1 MLAHLCPELFGR
13 RISSACSA
21 TVKKKMTVCMSCTFI
36 EHFEHHRPRLTN
48 RSNIDTPIMR
58 GQLANTLVGVAMTIF
73 ASNGLACAEELVV
86 NPVAKVLTTN
96 SGQPIVLPSGEVE
109 VTASI
114 FIIPGGA
121 SLAVHRHPFPRYG
134 YVLSGALSVTNAETG
149 QATQFKS
156 GDLVIEAVGQWHSGM
171 NPGKEPLR
179 LLVLDQ
185 APRGATNTE
194 LQKQ

>member
-1 MLAHLCPELFGR
+1 MLAHLSPALCERRLSAAYSTTFKQIVTTCGSRTVIDCPEPYGPTLTDPSITTR
-13 RISSACSA
+13 PLRKL
-21 TVKKKMTVCMSCTFI
+21 VK
-36 EHFEHHRPRLTN
+36 
-48 RSNIDTPIMR
+48 
-58 GQLANTLVGVAMTIF
+58 TLVGFAMTIF
-73 ASNGLACAEELVV
+73 ALTGLAGAEEPVV
-86 NPVAKVLTTN
+86 KPIAKVLTTN
-96 SGQPIVLPSGEVE
+96 SGQPIVLPSGEVQ

-114 FIIPGGA
+114 FEIPGGA

-149 QATQFKS
+149 QSTRFSS

-179 LLVLDQ
+179 LLVIDQ